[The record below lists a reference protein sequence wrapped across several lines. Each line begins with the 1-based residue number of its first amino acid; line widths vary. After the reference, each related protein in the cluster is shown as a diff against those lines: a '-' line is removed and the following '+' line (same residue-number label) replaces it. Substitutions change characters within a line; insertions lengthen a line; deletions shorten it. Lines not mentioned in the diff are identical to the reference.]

1 MKGEDHAADCN
12 VESLELDLFEF
23 LQWFVFFK
31 KKTIQVKIHSSKVTS
46 SFAFTTGFGN
56 K

>member
-31 KKTIQVKIHSSKVTS
+31 KKTNNSSKNTLFQS
-46 SFAFTTGFGN
+46 DI
-56 K
+56 